1 MPLLDMMTQ
10 TASTTRLPAKSGGK
24 VGDPVTNLTN
34 LKITPIMLDSAR
46 GTHQI
51 RQAIGLEGSAVQVFE
66 AYTQSHAHTDSGVS
80 VNQMPDI
87 ETGDKLVVDG
97 VTYHIQWAEKQ
108 PAGFVMPATMLLY
121 IIEDKRA

>member
-51 RQAIGLEGSAVQVFE
+51 RQAIGLEGTAVQVFE
-66 AYTQSHAHTDSGVS
+66 AYTQSHTHTDSGVS
-80 VNQMPDI
+80 VTQMPSI
-87 ETGDKLVVDG
+87 EVGDRLIANG
-97 VTYHIQWAEKQ
+97 ITYNVQWAETQ
-108 PAGFVMPATMLLY
+108 PAGLVMPATLLLY
-121 IIEDKRA
+121 LTEDKRA

>member
-24 VGDPVTNLTN
+24 VGDPVANLTN

-51 RQAIGLEGSAVQVFE
+51 RQAIGLDGTAGQIFE
-66 AYTQSHAHTDSGVS
+66 TYTQAHAHTDSGVS

-97 VTYHIQWAEKQ
+97 VTYNIQWAEKQ
-108 PAGFVMPATMLLY
+108 PAGLVMPATMLLY
-121 IIEDKRA
+121 ITEDKRA